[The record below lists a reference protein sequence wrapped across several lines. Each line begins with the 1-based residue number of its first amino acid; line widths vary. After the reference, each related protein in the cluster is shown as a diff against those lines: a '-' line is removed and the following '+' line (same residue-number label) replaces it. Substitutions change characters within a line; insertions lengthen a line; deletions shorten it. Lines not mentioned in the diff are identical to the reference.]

1 MKGAVLALL
10 LLTALPARAEQFA
23 APVAFGAMF
32 DAEVTVS
39 IRRFRAE
46 AQEVWHIAGT
56 CAGAEGATVIRL
68 TDFPAN
74 ADLTVFLG
82 AKPAQAHRV
91 ICVTNPDRAPDAVRD
106 LLP

>member
-1 MKGAVLALL
+1 MRGAGLLVLL
-10 LLTALPARAEQFA
+10 LLATPLRAETLV
-23 APVAFGAMF
+23 APVAFGSMF
-32 DAEVTVS
+32 EAEVTVS

-91 ICVTNPDRAPDAVRD
+91 ICVTNPDRAPEVVRD